1 MAFAETVPPCKPP
14 PVQTISESVNL
25 SPRLPERATTST
37 SPYQQVRIRGTTS
50 QQPQKRSYWT
60 MADEEKKPR
69 HRLGA
74 DELLE
79 EVHAAVAKI
88 IKLLESNGLAEESVE
103 HLMSLVK
110 GLDFMVRL
118 RATVELWGLE

>member
-1 MAFAETVPPCKPP
+1 
-14 PVQTISESVNL
+14 
-25 SPRLPERATTST
+25 
-37 SPYQQVRIRGTTS
+37 
-50 QQPQKRSYWT
+50 

>member
-1 MAFAETVPPCKPP
+1 
-14 PVQTISESVNL
+14 
-25 SPRLPERATTST
+25 
-37 SPYQQVRIRGTTS
+37 
-50 QQPQKRSYWT
+50 

-79 EVHAAVAKI
+79 EVQAAVAKI
-88 IKLLESNGLAEESVE
+88 INLLESNGLAEESVE
-103 HLMSLVK
+103 HLVSLVK

-118 RATVELWGLE
+118 RTTVEFWGSKRPPNEPSDACAG